1 MNFDNI
7 RMCNLQFNLNILFCT
22 MGKKRKKIQMN
33 GRYTMYKMYIKK
45 LFIIKACTKQ
55 FVLIMD
61 RMYIQKCIYH
71 KSVSKI
77 ISSKK

>member
-1 MNFDNI
+1 MLTNI
-7 RMCNLQFNLNILFCT
+7 RMCNLQFNLKLLFCT

-33 GRYTMYKMYIKK
+33 SRYTMYKNVKK

-61 RMYIQKCIYH
+61 RMYIQKFIYH

>member
-1 MNFDNI
+1 
-7 RMCNLQFNLNILFCT
+7 MCNLQFNLKLLFCT

-33 GRYTMYKMYIKK
+33 SRYTMYKMYIKKK

-55 FVLIMD
+55 FVLLMD
-61 RMYIQKCIYH
+61 RMYIQKFIYH

>member
-7 RMCNLQFNLNILFCT
+7 RMCNLQFNLKLLFCT

-45 LFIIKACTKQ
+45 IIYYKSMYETICTNNGQNVHTK
-55 FVLIMD
+55 
-61 RMYIQKCIYH
+61 IYL
-71 KSVSKI
+71 S
-77 ISSKK
+77 